1 MCKGNRGSPILILD
15 KMKTIKPSFVD
26 LNLNATSKKE
36 AISLLVEHLWNE
48 GKLSE
53 KEYYFEAVLKR
64 EELLST
70 YCGYSIAI
78 PHAESNAVKEAS
90 FVFGRTSDMV
100 WDEEDESVQFII
112 LLAIPSAEDGE
123 ENKHIEMMSNVATIA
138 LEEDIREKWVNAT
151 TIEEIINTFN

>member
-1 MCKGNRGSPILILD
+1 MYL
-15 KMKTIKPSFVD
+15 
-26 LNLNATSKKE
+26 
-36 AISLLVEHLWNE
+36 
-48 GKLSE
+48 
-53 KEYYFEAVLKR
+53 
-64 EELLST
+64 EELL
-70 YCGYSIAI
+70 A
-78 PHAESNAVKEAS
+78 
-90 FVFGRTSDMV
+90 